1 MRAMLAQA
9 VVLSFAVSLA
19 CLMLL
24 LWRFGRAALDRPNE
38 RSLHTQPVP
47 RTGGIAIL
55 AGAATSLALG
65 TAELWLPLALAF
77 ALAAVSFADDLA
89 GLPTAARLA
98 AHAAAAGALVW
109 YVLSPMNP
117 AALLVLGV
125 AVVWMTNLYNFM
137 DGADGVAGGM
147 ALIGFSAYAVAAEL
161 AGGAALAAACAAI
174 AAGSAAFLLLN
185 FHPARVFMG
194 DAGSIPLGFLAA
206 ALGLVGW
213 RNDLW
218 PLWFPLLVF
227 GPFVGDAT
235 LTLLRRLLRRERVWQ
250 AHRSHYYQ
258 RIVLMGMSHGQA
270 AVVGYLAMLL
280 CAGAAL
286 LGRDQPVAQQA
297 IAFGAASLALAAVAL
312 WVDWRWQRF
321 GGARK

>member
-1 MRAMLAQA
+1 MPAALAVA
-9 VVLSFAVSLA
+9 SFVVSLA
-19 CLMLL
+19 TARLL
-24 LWRFGRAALDRPNE
+24 LSRFGGFALDRPNE

-55 AGAATSLALG
+55 AGAASSLALG
-65 TAELWLPLALAF
+65 AAELWLPLSLATALAV
-77 ALAAVSFADDLA
+77 VSFADDLA
-89 GLPTAARLA
+89 GVPTAARLA

-109 YVLSPMNP
+109 YVLSPMNL
-117 AALLVLGV
+117 AALLILGI

-147 ALIGFSAYAVAAEL
+147 AVIGFGAYAVAAEL

-270 AVVGYLAMLL
+270 AVLGYLAMLL

-297 IAFGAASLALAAVAL
+297 LAFGAASLALAAVAL